1 MARTYR
7 TILVSLFRIMNMET
21 LFTNSMQL
29 DDTVNCTRA
38 AVYKTVARKEW
49 SARQRVL
56 DYFMNMYKKADR
68 CMLNKSDIFL
78 SIVYKYFYVH
88 NRQRVNVA
96 RYYMRIISISQ
107 SSSHSIIDSLADGLT
122 D

>member
-1 MARTYR
+1 
-7 TILVSLFRIMNMET
+7 
-21 LFTNSMQL
+21 MQL